1 MKPSIMP
8 ESWGVSMTPP
18 LNRGAIDRRETSVVL
33 LQLLETDLQRRHWRV
48 AIRRFLM
55 LLACGVGVP
64 DSPKAEC
71 EALLL
76 ACPARDLRRIRDR
89 VQSWV
94 DMMHPRSGARQRQV
108 LPADEFAHLYA
119 WSRRPASVR
128 GGTASPRQ
136 R

>member
-1 MKPSIMP
+1 
-8 ESWGVSMTPP
+8 
-18 LNRGAIDRRETSVVL
+18 VL

-55 LLACGVGVP
+55 LLACGVDVP
-64 DSPKAEC
+64 DSPKAAC

-76 ACPARDLRRIRDR
+76 ACPARDLRRIRDG

-94 DMMHPRSGARQRQV
+94 DMLHPRSGARQRQV
-108 LPADEFAHLYA
+108 FPVDEFAHLYA